1 MRFLLPLALSLALFC
16 ATSSV
21 LAQIVHPASNA
32 DDPAVVAALDESA
45 NNCPWSAFTLC
56 AVRALD
62 NLILSPFRVIARLA
76 SPYVNDYLSNASN
89 DAFDWGSG
97 LMLQLVR
104 PEACFMCTLVLG
116 VVRFIHIAGSAAFSV
131 ITAPVLIVMVAA
143 FLLNQTF
150 TISRHFLSAG
160 RIPWATTIAP
170 FIWFTVALLLMGA
183 LHQGAATGI
192 FADLFHGLLAPFLT
206 LSLSAGQIVLD
217 SMALS
222 FVTAQDPSSTFS
234 GFTVSRDIL
243 ADDHMRLS
251 QSNFGAV
258 DPSSSQYE
266 MLSGLTRALMSIH
279 MICILGMSRGLLYL
293 TNLTGLVSLTGW
305 LSVVIGVVLFV
316 AFLVF
321 FLVAQARVIDP
332 LVRLAVVLSFS
343 PLILATLPFPGL
355 RATTLR
361 PVLRALGYC
370 GAYFLLLGIIYGLVV
385 YFMLQ
390 SFTYSVD
397 LPQIDPAK
405 LFTTFVSREA
415 SLGDAHP
422 GFNSLQ
428 TVTISGTTYTTLK
441 ISGPLLILVS
451 LLLCYGLVEAMTVF
465 AAGLASYDLQRDVGQ
480 VASQQIESVGLVVGA
495 VLLRGATGGARM
507 ARSHGPRAASAA
519 AGAVRRFRA
528 G

>member
-1 MRFLLPLALSLALFC
+1 MRTLFALVVALALSA
-16 ATSSV
+16 AVSSV
-21 LAQIVHPASNA
+21 SAQPADPVSNQ
-32 DDPAVVAALDESA
+32 DDPAVVAALGNSA
-45 NNCPWSAFTLC
+45 QNCPWSAFVLC
-56 AVRALD
+56 ATRAID
-62 NLILSPFRVIARLA
+62 DLILSPYRLIAQLA
-76 SPYVNDYLSNASN
+76 SPFINEYLSAASN
-89 DAFDWGSG
+89 DAYDWGSG

-104 PEACFMCTLVLG
+104 PEACFMCTLVTG
-116 VVRFIHIAGSAAFSV
+116 VVRFIHIAGGAAFSV

-143 FLLNQTF
+143 FLLYQTI
-150 TISRHFLSAG
+150 TISRHFVSSG

-170 FIWFTVALLLMGA
+170 FIWFTVAVLLMGA
-183 LHQGAATGI
+183 IHHGAASGI

-222 FVTAQDPSSTFS
+222 FSAAHDPSSTFS
-234 GFTVSRDIL
+234 AFTLARDIL

-251 QSNFGAV
+251 QDSFGSV
-258 DPSSSQYE
+258 PPNSSQYD

-293 TNLTGLVSLTGW
+293 TNLTGLASLMGW
-305 LSVVIGVVLFV
+305 LSIAVGALLFT

-321 FLVAQARVIDP
+321 FLIAQARVIDP
-332 LVRLAVVLSFS
+332 LVRLAVVLSFA
-343 PLILATLPFPGL
+343 PIIIATLPFPGL

-361 PVLRALGYC
+361 PVLRAVGYC
-370 GAYFLLLGIIYGLVV
+370 GAYFLLLGIIYALVI

-397 LPQIDPAK
+397 LPQINASE

-415 SLGDAHP
+415 SLGDSHP

-428 TVTISGTTYTTLK
+428 TATVSGTTFTTLK
-441 ISGPLLILVS
+441 IAGPLLILVT

-465 AAGLASYDLQRDVGQ
+465 AAGLASYDLQRDIGQ
-480 VASQQIESVGLVVGA
+480 GAAKQIESVGLVVAA
-495 VLLRGATGGARM
+495 VLVRGSTVGARV
-507 ARSHGPRAASAA
+507 ARNRGPRLAGAA
-519 AGAVRRFRA
+519 AGAVRRFRRR
-528 G
+528 